1 MNINKLIIFIL
12 TVILLSFNYTWS
24 EEKIKLDE
32 EELPAIDPFQGN
44 AAVGQNQNSID
55 ENLNEQNNEAGILNG
70 MRLVGTIIGKSKKF
84 AIMSRPDGN
93 VFKFEE
99 DQKLNSNVSVVE
111 IFRSYVIVE
120 DENSK
125 FYQVYMNNLIQEIEG

>member
-12 TVILLSFNYTWS
+12 TLVLLNFNYVWS
-24 EEKIKLDE
+24 DEKIKLDE

-55 ENLNEQNNEAGILNG
+55 ENSSEQNSEAGILNG

-84 AIMSRPDGN
+84 AILSRPDGN

-125 FYQVYMNNLIQEIEG
+125 FYQVYMNNLIQEIDG

>member
-1 MNINKLIIFIL
+1 MNINRLLILIL
-12 TVILLSFNYTWS
+12 TFFLFNFNFVLS
-24 EEKIKLDE
+24 EEKVKLDE

-44 AAVGQNQNSID
+44 AAVGQNQNSL
-55 ENLNEQNNEAGILNG
+55 EEGSNNQNKESGILNG

-93 VFKFEE
+93 VFKFEV
-99 DQKLNSNVSVVE
+99 DQKLNSNISVVE
-111 IFRSYVIVE
+111 IFNSHVIIE

-125 FYQVYMNNLIQEIEG
+125 FYQVYMNNLIQEIDG

>member
-12 TVILLSFNYTWS
+12 TVFLLNFNSAWS

-44 AAVGQNQNSID
+44 IAVGQNQNITS
-55 ENLNEQNNEAGILNG
+55 ENSNEQSSEAGILNG

-84 AIMSRPDGN
+84 AILSRPDGN

-111 IFRSYVIVE
+111 IFGSYVIVE

-125 FYQVYMNNLIQEIEG
+125 FYQVYMNNLIQEIDG

>member
-12 TVILLSFNYTWS
+12 TFVLLSFNYVWS

-84 AIMSRPDGN
+84 AILSRPDGN

-120 DENSK
+120 DENNK
-125 FYQVYMNNLIQEIEG
+125 FYQVYMNNLIQEIDG

>member
-12 TVILLSFNYTWS
+12 TLVLLNFNHVWS

-44 AAVGQNQNSID
+44 VAVGQNQNNID
-55 ENLNEQNNEAGILNG
+55 ENLNEQKSEAGILNG

-99 DQKLNSNVSVVE
+99 DQKLNSTVWVVE
-111 IFRSYVIVE
+111 IFNSYVIIE
-120 DENSK
+120 DENNK
-125 FYQVYMNNLIQEIEG
+125 FYQVYMNNLIQEIDG

>member
-1 MNINKLIIFIL
+1 MSINKLIIFIL
-12 TVILLSFNYTWS
+12 TLVLLNFNYVWS
-24 EEKIKLDE
+24 EEKIKLDD

-55 ENLNEQNNEAGILNG
+55 ENSNEQNSEAGILNG

-84 AIMSRPDGN
+84 AILSRPDGN

-120 DENSK
+120 DESNK
-125 FYQVYMNNLIQEIEG
+125 FYQVYMNNLIQEIDG

>member
-12 TVILLSFNYTWS
+12 TFVLLSFNYVWS
-24 EEKIKLDE
+24 EEKIKLDD

-55 ENLNEQNNEAGILNG
+55 ENSNEQNSEAGILNG

-84 AIMSRPDGN
+84 AILSRPDGN

-125 FYQVYMNNLIQEIEG
+125 FYQVYMNNLIQEIDG

>member
-12 TVILLSFNYTWS
+12 TLVLLNFNYAWP

-44 AAVGQNQNSID
+44 AAMGQNQNNID
-55 ENLNEQNNEAGILNG
+55 ENSNQQNSEAGILNG

-84 AIMSRPDGN
+84 AILSRPDGN

-120 DENSK
+120 DENNK
-125 FYQVYMNNLIQEIEG
+125 FYQVYMNNLIQEIDG

>member
-1 MNINKLIIFIL
+1 MNINKLIILIL
-12 TVILLSFNYTWS
+12 TFALLSFNYVWS

-44 AAVGQNQNSID
+44 AAVGQNQNSIS
-55 ENLNEQNNEAGILNG
+55 ENSNEQNNEAGILNG

-84 AIMSRPDGN
+84 AILSRPDGN

-111 IFRSYVIVE
+111 IFGSYVIVE

-125 FYQVYMNNLIQEIEG
+125 FYQVYMNNLIQEIDG

>member
-1 MNINKLIIFIL
+1 MNINKLIILIL
-12 TVILLSFNYTWS
+12 TLALLSFNYVWS

-84 AIMSRPDGN
+84 AILSRPDGN

-111 IFRSYVIVE
+111 IFGSYVIVE

-125 FYQVYMNNLIQEIEG
+125 FYQVYMNNLIQEIDG

>member
-1 MNINKLIIFIL
+1 MNINKLIIFVL
-12 TVILLSFNYTWS
+12 TLFLLNLNFVLS

-84 AIMSRPDGN
+84 AILSRPDGN

-111 IFRSYVIVE
+111 IFKSYVIVE
-120 DENSK
+120 DENKK
-125 FYQVYMNNLIQEIEG
+125 FYQVYMNNLIQEIDG

>member
-12 TVILLSFNYTWS
+12 TVILLSFNYVWS

-84 AIMSRPDGN
+84 AILSRPDGN

-111 IFRSYVIVE
+111 IFGSYVIVE

-125 FYQVYMNNLIQEIEG
+125 FYQVYMNNLIQEIDG

>member
-1 MNINKLIIFIL
+1 MNINKLIILIL
-12 TVILLSFNYTWS
+12 TLILINFNSVWS

-44 AAVGQNQNSID
+44 AAVGQNQNSMD
-55 ENLNEQNNEAGILNG
+55 ENSNEQNSEAGILNG

-84 AIMSRPDGN
+84 AILSRPDGN

-125 FYQVYMNNLIQEIEG
+125 FYQVYMNNLIQEIDG

>member
-1 MNINKLIIFIL
+1 MNINKLIVFIL
-12 TVILLSFNYTWS
+12 TLVLLNFNNVSS
-24 EEKIKLDE
+24 EEKVKLDD

-55 ENLNEQNNEAGILNG
+55 TDTNDQNSEAGILNG

-84 AIMSRPDGN
+84 AILSRPDGN

-99 DQKLNSNVSVVE
+99 DQKLNSNVSIVE
-111 IFRSYVIVE
+111 IFGSYVIVE
-120 DENSK
+120 DENNK
-125 FYQVYMNNLIQEIEG
+125 FYQVYMNNLIQEIDG

>member
-12 TVILLSFNYTWS
+12 TVLLLNFNSTWS
-24 EEKIKLDE
+24 VEKIKLDD

-55 ENLNEQNNEAGILNG
+55 ENSNEQNSEAGILNG

-84 AIMSRPDGN
+84 AILSRPDGN

-120 DENSK
+120 DENNK
-125 FYQVYMNNLIQEIEG
+125 FYQVYMNNLIQEIDG

>member
-44 AAVGQNQNSID
+44 AAVGQNQNSIS
-55 ENLNEQNNEAGILNG
+55 ENSNEQNNEAGILNG

-84 AIMSRPDGN
+84 AILSRPDGN

-111 IFRSYVIVE
+111 IFGSYVIVE

-125 FYQVYMNNLIQEIEG
+125 FYQVYMNNLIQEIDG

>member
-12 TVILLSFNYTWS
+12 TVILLSFNYVWS

-120 DENSK
+120 DENNK
-125 FYQVYMNNLIQEIEG
+125 FYQVYMNNLIQEIDG

>member
-1 MNINKLIIFIL
+1 M
-12 TVILLSFNYTWS
+12 WS

-44 AAVGQNQNSID
+44 AAVGQNQNTIN
-55 ENLNEQNNEAGILNG
+55 ENSNEQNSEAGILNG

-84 AIMSRPDGN
+84 AILSRPDGN

-125 FYQVYMNNLIQEIEG
+125 FYQVYMNNLIQEVDG

>member
-1 MNINKLIIFIL
+1 MNINKLTIFIL
-12 TVILLSFNYTWS
+12 TLVLLNFNYVWS

-44 AAVGQNQNSID
+44 AAVGQNQNTID
-55 ENLNEQNNEAGILNG
+55 ENSNEQNSEAGILNG

-84 AIMSRPDGN
+84 AILSRPDGN

-99 DQKLNSNVSVVE
+99 DQKLNSNVSIVE

-120 DENSK
+120 DENDK
-125 FYQVYMNNLIQEIEG
+125 FYQVYMNNLIQEIDG

>member
-1 MNINKLIIFIL
+1 MNINKLIAFIL
-12 TVILLSFNYTWS
+12 TLVFLNINSVWS

-55 ENLNEQNNEAGILNG
+55 ENSNEQNSEAGILNG

-84 AIMSRPDGN
+84 AILSRPDGN

-120 DENSK
+120 DENNK
-125 FYQVYMNNLIQEIEG
+125 FYQVYMNNLIQEIDG

>member
-12 TVILLSFNYTWS
+12 TLVFLNFNNVWS
-24 EEKIKLDE
+24 EEKVKLDD

-44 AAVGQNQNSID
+44 AAVGQNQNTID
-55 ENLNEQNNEAGILNG
+55 ENSNEQNSEAGILNG

-84 AIMSRPDGN
+84 AILSRPDGN

-111 IFRSYVIVE
+111 IFGSYVIVE

-125 FYQVYMNNLIQEIEG
+125 FYQVYMNNLIQEIDG

>member
-12 TVILLSFNYTWS
+12 TLFFLNFNYVWS
-24 EEKIKLDE
+24 EDKIKLDE

-55 ENLNEQNNEAGILNG
+55 ENSNEQNSEAGILNG

-84 AIMSRPDGN
+84 AILSRPDGN

-120 DENSK
+120 DENNK
-125 FYQVYMNNLIQEIEG
+125 FYQVYMNNLIQEIDG

>member
-12 TVILLSFNYTWS
+12 TLVLLNFNYVWS
-24 EEKIKLDE
+24 EEKLKLDE

-55 ENLNEQNNEAGILNG
+55 ENSNEQNSEAGILNG
-70 MRLVGTIIGKSKKF
+70 MRLVGTVIGKSKKF
-84 AIMSRPDGN
+84 AILSRPDGN

-120 DENSK
+120 DENNK
-125 FYQVYMNNLIQEIEG
+125 FYQVYMNNLIQEIDG

>member
-1 MNINKLIIFIL
+1 MNINKLIILIL
-12 TVILLSFNYTWS
+12 TLGLLSFNYVWS

-44 AAVGQNQNSID
+44 AAVGQNQNSIS
-55 ENLNEQNNEAGILNG
+55 ENSNEQNNEAGILNG

-84 AIMSRPDGN
+84 AILSRPDGN

-111 IFRSYVIVE
+111 IFGSYVIVE

-125 FYQVYMNNLIQEIEG
+125 FYQVYMNNLIQEVDG

>member
-12 TVILLSFNYTWS
+12 TLFFLNFNYVWS

-32 EELPAIDPFQGN
+32 EELPAVDPFQGN
-44 AAVGQNQNSID
+44 AAVGQNQNSIS
-55 ENLNEQNNEAGILNG
+55 ENSNEQNNEAGILNG

-84 AIMSRPDGN
+84 AILSRPDGN

-125 FYQVYMNNLIQEIEG
+125 FYQVYMNNLIQEIDG

>member
-1 MNINKLIIFIL
+1 MNINKLIILIL
-12 TVILLSFNYTWS
+12 TSVLLSFNYVWS

-44 AAVGQNQNSID
+44 AAVGQNQNSIS
-55 ENLNEQNNEAGILNG
+55 ENSNEQNNEAGILNG

-84 AIMSRPDGN
+84 AILSRPDGN

-111 IFRSYVIVE
+111 IFGSYVIVE

-125 FYQVYMNNLIQEIEG
+125 FYQVYMNNLIQEIDG

>member
-12 TVILLSFNYTWS
+12 TLVLLNFNYVWS
-24 EEKIKLDE
+24 EEKLKLDE

-44 AAVGQNQNSID
+44 AAVGQNQNSIN
-55 ENLNEQNNEAGILNG
+55 ENSNEQNSEAGILNG

-84 AIMSRPDGN
+84 AILSRPDGN

-120 DENSK
+120 DENNK
-125 FYQVYMNNLIQEIEG
+125 FYQVYMNNLIQEIDG

>member
-12 TVILLSFNYTWS
+12 TLFFLNFNYVWS
-24 EEKIKLDE
+24 EDKIKLDE

-44 AAVGQNQNSID
+44 VAVGQNQNSID

-84 AIMSRPDGN
+84 AILSRPDGN

-99 DQKLNSNVSVVE
+99 DQKLNSNISVVE

-120 DENSK
+120 DENNK
-125 FYQVYMNNLIQEIEG
+125 FYQVYMNNLIQEIDG

>member
-12 TVILLSFNYTWS
+12 TLYFLNFNYAWS
-24 EEKIKLDE
+24 EEKVKLDE

-44 AAVGQNQNSID
+44 AAVGQNQNSIN
-55 ENLNEQNNEAGILNG
+55 ENSNEQNNEAGILNG

-84 AIMSRPDGN
+84 AILTRPDGN

-120 DENSK
+120 DENNK
-125 FYQVYMNNLIQEIEG
+125 FYQVFMNNLIQEIDG

>member
-1 MNINKLIIFIL
+1 MNINKLIILIL
-12 TVILLSFNYTWS
+12 TLALLSFNYVWS

-44 AAVGQNQNSID
+44 VAVGQNQNSGD
-55 ENLNEQNNEAGILNG
+55 ENLNEQNSEAGILDG

-84 AIMSRPDGN
+84 AILSRPDGN

-99 DQKLNSNVSVVE
+99 DQKLNSNVWVVE
-111 IFRSYVIVE
+111 IFNSYVIIE
-120 DENSK
+120 DENNK
-125 FYQVYMNNLIQEIEG
+125 FYQVYMNNLIQEIDG

>member
-12 TVILLSFNYTWS
+12 TLVLLNFNNVWS

-44 AAVGQNQNSID
+44 AAVGQNQNTID
-55 ENLNEQNNEAGILNG
+55 ENSNEQNSGGGILNG

-84 AIMSRPDGN
+84 AILSRPDGN

-125 FYQVYMNNLIQEIEG
+125 FYQVYMNNLIQEIDG

>member
-12 TVILLSFNYTWS
+12 TVILLSFNYVWS

-44 AAVGQNQNSID
+44 AAVGQNQNSIS
-55 ENLNEQNNEAGILNG
+55 ENSNEQNSEAGILNG

-84 AIMSRPDGN
+84 AILSRPDGN
-93 VFKFEE
+93 VFKFAE

-120 DENSK
+120 DENNK
-125 FYQVYMNNLIQEIEG
+125 FYQVFMNNLIQEIDG

>member
-12 TVILLSFNYTWS
+12 TLYFLNFNYAWS
-24 EEKIKLDE
+24 EEKVKLDE

-44 AAVGQNQNSID
+44 AAVGQNQNSIN
-55 ENLNEQNNEAGILNG
+55 ENSNEQNNEAGILNG

-84 AIMSRPDGN
+84 AILSRPDGN

-111 IFRSYVIVE
+111 IFKSYVIVE
-120 DENSK
+120 DENKK
-125 FYQVYMNNLIQEIEG
+125 FYQVYMNNLIQEIDG

>member
-12 TVILLSFNYTWS
+12 TLLFLNFNYVWS
-24 EEKIKLDE
+24 EDKIKLDE

-55 ENLNEQNNEAGILNG
+55 ENSNEQNSEAGILNG

-84 AIMSRPDGN
+84 AILSRPDGN

-111 IFRSYVIVE
+111 IFKSYVIVE

-125 FYQVYMNNLIQEIEG
+125 FYQVYMNNLIQEIDG